1 MDEGYRRLGAIY
13 TIALNPEETELYVLA
28 RIGPDEVNFI
38 CLEDGMRLTD
48 SVLVDSYSKHVP
60 EDELKD
66 LLKCAYS
73 WEYIPIKRRG
83 Y

>member
-38 CLEDGMRLTD
+38 CLEDGNRLTD
-48 SVLVDSYSKHVP
+48 SLVDSTLDKHVS
-60 EDELKD
+60 EDGLKD